1 MRTRRSYIAAST
13 VFVALLSA
21 GTVQAAPL
29 AGGPGNA
36 ARANAEASA
45 VQQAAYRRCWIT
57 NGVRHCRWFS
67 EPYDDYGYYDYY
79 DYGPSYGYGPGIGFF
94 FGGGGGRGHG
104 HGHGFHGGGGH
115 GGGGHGGGGHGGH
128 R

>member
-1 MRTRRSYIAAST
+1 MRTRRSYVAAST
-13 VFVALLSA
+13 VLVALLSTWA
-21 GTVQAAPL
+21 AQAAPL
-29 AGGPGNA
+29 AASPGNA
-36 ARANAEASA
+36 AQANAETSSV

-79 DYGPSYGYGPGIGFF
+79 DYGPGYGYGPGIGFF
-94 FGGGGGRGHG
+94 FGGGGR
-104 HGHGFHGGGGH
+104 GHGFHGGGGH
-115 GGGGHGGGGHGGH
+115 SGHGHGGHGGH